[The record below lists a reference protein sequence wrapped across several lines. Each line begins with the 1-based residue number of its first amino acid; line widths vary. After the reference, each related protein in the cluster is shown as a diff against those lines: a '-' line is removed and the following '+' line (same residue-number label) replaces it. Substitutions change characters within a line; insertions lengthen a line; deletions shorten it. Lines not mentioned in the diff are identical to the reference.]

1 MRRTSSLFMVVAVAI
16 LAVWWILRAP
26 APPASRDFIDDS
38 AIKAR
43 PVSAPA
49 TGSTTSGEEA
59 SSPALLKPDDP
70 ERSALLDD
78 LNQPAGTIQSDL
90 HLLQELFVAW
100 RTNFPRDGNPVGENA
115 EITRSL
121 TGANTLSLALVPK
134 DHPAIN
140 RAGEITDRWGT
151 PFRFHQLSG
160 TRMEIRSAGPDRR
173 FGTADDAV
181 LTP

>member
-1 MRRTSSLFMVVAVAI
+1 MKRSTTGAI
-16 LAVWWILRAP
+16 IIIGFAFLAWWALPQRP
-26 APPASRDFIDDS
+26 APGSSETKPRIVVPATMPS
-38 AIKAR
+38 ASPAAKSPA
-43 PVSAPA
+43 APA
-49 TGSTTSGEEA
+49 TAIAVPPT
-59 SSPALLKPDDP
+59 PDP
-70 ERSALLDD
+70 NRSALLDD

-90 HLLQELFVAW
+90 HLLQELFAAW
-100 RTNFPRDGNPVGENA
+100 RTNFPRDGNPVGENV

-121 TGANTLSLALVPK
+121 TGANALSLALVPK

-140 RAGEITDRWGT
+140 RAGELTDRWGT

-173 FGTADDAV
+173 FGTDDDAV

>member
-1 MRRTSSLFMVVAVAI
+1 MRRSSNLVLLLAVA
-16 LAVWWILRAP
+16 LVAVWWILRAP
-26 APPASRDFIDDS
+26 APSAVDVIDARDIKPLAVLPPPPATPLPPASLS
-38 AIKAR
+38 
-43 PVSAPA
+43 SAPL
-49 TGSTTSGEEA
+49 A
-59 SSPALLKPDDP
+59 SDPD
-70 ERSALLDD
+70 RSHLLDE
-78 LNQPAGTIQSDL
+78 LNQPSGTIQSDL
-90 HLLQELFVAW
+90 RLLQELFAAW
-100 RTNFPRDGNPVGENA
+100 CTNFPRDGNPVGENT

-121 TGANTLSLALVPK
+121 TGANPLSLALVPK

-140 RAGEITDRWGT
+140 ATGELTDRWGT

>member
-1 MRRTSSLFMVVAVAI
+1 MRRSSNLVLLLAVA
-16 LAVWWILRAP
+16 LVAVWWILRAP
-26 APPASRDFIDDS
+26 APSAVDVIDARAIKPLAVLPPPPATPLPPASLS
-38 AIKAR
+38 
-43 PVSAPA
+43 SAPL
-49 TGSTTSGEEA
+49 A
-59 SSPALLKPDDP
+59 SDPD
-70 ERSALLDD
+70 RSHLLDE
-78 LNQPAGTIQSDL
+78 LNQPSGTIQSDL
-90 HLLQELFVAW
+90 RLLQELFAAW
-100 RTNFPRDGNPVGENA
+100 CTNFPRDGNPVGENT

-121 TGANTLSLALVPK
+121 TGANPLSLALVPK

-140 RAGEITDRWGT
+140 ATGELTDRWGT